1 MKKFLKFGAVGIV
14 NTLITIGSFMFLLYL
29 DMNYIFANIT
39 AYALGVINSYYMN
52 SFLVFKVKTRD
63 VNLFLK
69 FVLVNI
75 CTLVI
80 NTAILFIFVDKFSVL
95 PIIAQI
101 LATGFGMV
109 INFVL
114 NKIWT
119 FKVVN
124 LEDV

>member
-119 FKVVN
+119 FKVIN